1 MAPESDEAREIDK
14 VIAEIG
20 GSKTAP
26 LSGVPAKRALA
37 GRIELDPK
45 IAPRVAPDDTV
56 FVLARSADGGRV
68 PLAVTRMRARE
79 LPAAFHLDD
88 SMGMIPE
95 AKLSAT
101 PRVVVEA
108 RVSKSGN
115 AKAGSGDLRGVSTPV
130 VPGDA
135 NVHVVIGEVV
145 Q

>member
-1 MAPESDEAREIDK
+1 MH
-14 VIAEIG
+14 
-20 GSKTAP
+20 
-26 LSGVPAKRALA
+26 
-37 GRIELDPK
+37 
-45 IAPRVAPDDTV
+45 
-56 FVLARSADGGRV
+56 
-68 PLAVTRMRARE
+68 ARE
-79 LPAAFHLDD
+79 LPATFHLDD

-115 AKAGSGDLRGVSTPV
+115 AKASAGDLRGVSAPV
-130 VPGDA
+130 APGDA